1 MSTRQPP
8 SMPPGPP
15 RSTRPAPVQSA
26 ASFCALGSEVSAIV
40 GPAREAAATVGTPSG
55 AILFASGPLSE
66 MGDKALLTLRAEL
79 GDIPMILAS
88 SPGVLTERA
97 EHEQTSALSGLIWRG
112 GTVTPLFVPP
122 KTATDEIGGMLAQQ
136 VAAALGD
143 ASGTVF
149 LMAEPQ
155 GFSPHALDDLARFGS
170 HAMVL
175 GGGTLP
181 GGAWTSNADQ
191 KPTRGGVVGL
201 VVRGVG
207 RPAVRTASACRLLG
221 PLTPITEARGAM
233 IFRLGGE
240 PALDVLTASTREL
253 SGRPLVLT
261 ALAHPEDTAGSRGI
275 LVRGIRGVD
284 PARKSVVVTD
294 EALPGMLMSFAVCD
308 PTAARA
314 ELSSSMRELSRQ
326 LAGAAPQ
333 FGILMTCAGRGMGLY
348 GERDVDTRIVRERF
362 PNVPFAGMFSTFEI
376 GPLGL
381 RPAMHLYT
389 GVVAMFGAPS

>member
-1 MSTRQPP
+1 
-8 SMPPGPP
+8 MPPGGP
-15 RSTRPAPVQSA
+15 RAGRQALPGA
-26 ASFCALGSEVSAIV
+26 ASFCALGSDVAAIA
-40 GPAREAAATVGTPSG
+40 GPVREAMASVGAPSG
-55 AILFASGPLSE
+55 AVFFASGPLSE
-66 MGDKALLTLRAEL
+66 AGDKTLLALRAEL
-79 GDIPMILAS
+79 GNIPMILAS

-112 GTVTPLFVPP
+112 GTVSPLFVPP
-122 KTATDEIGGMLAQQ
+122 KTATDAIGGMLAQQ

-170 HAMVL
+170 HAVVL

-181 GGAWTSNADQ
+181 GGAWTSHADR
-191 KPTRGGVVGL
+191 KPSRGGVVGL
-201 VVRGVG
+201 VLRGVG

-221 PLTPITEARGAM
+221 PLAPITEARGAM
-233 IFRLGGE
+233 IFKLGGQ
-240 PALDVLTASTREL
+240 PALDVLTASTRDL
-253 SGRPLVLT
+253 SGRPLVLA
-261 ALAHPEDTAGSRGI
+261 ALAHPEDSAGTRGV

-284 PARKSVVVTD
+284 PTRKSVVVTD
-294 EALPGMLMSFAVCD
+294 EAQPGMLMSFAVCD
-308 PTAARA
+308 ATASRA

-333 FGILMTCAGRGMGLY
+333 FGILMSCAGRGMGLY

-376 GPLGL
+376 GPLGH